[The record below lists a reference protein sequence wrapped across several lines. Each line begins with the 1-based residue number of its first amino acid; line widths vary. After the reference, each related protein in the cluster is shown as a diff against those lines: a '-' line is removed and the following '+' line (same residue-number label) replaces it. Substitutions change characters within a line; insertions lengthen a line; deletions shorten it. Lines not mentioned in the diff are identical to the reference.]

1 MSMIELRLGPSLA
14 IINLSCDDHVWVST
28 VLSLAIIWTFFH
40 LTCFAICV
48 LDLVTHYITHCVKS
62 TCGWNNAVKGISTRI
77 VSTWLYYCIP
87 IFIFELYYLISCI
100 IPELYRFIFCSYVIL
115 LYTIVYPFSLYTSY
129 SLYTW
134 VILYHSY
141 LYNIF
146 SPYNT
151 IFDV

>member
-1 MSMIELRLGPSLA
+1 MSLIELATGLSLA

-48 LDLVTHYITHCVKS
+48 LEYS
-62 TCGWNNAVKGISTRI
+62 CGWNNAVKGISTRI

-100 IPELYRFIFCSYVIL
+100 IPELYRFIFCSYVIP